1 LFSEGIAALGLH
13 TQWDDLITAMGGDAS
28 SIALIKGV
36 IATESQW
43 NPNAINPS
51 DPSYGLMQ
59 ILGGP
64 RGPYPSVAVADLM
77 DPSTNIT
84 LGSTFLQNQIRR
96 FSFPGG
102 VAAYNSGTPRT
113 LPGGQ
118 YVNQAYVD
126 SVLSYQSYYLNAML
140 GTMDTS
146 IPPDA
151 VLNVT
156 GTYTGEPATADW
168 PLDVPTDVV
177 PGTEPGIS
185 PGWTTGLPSL
195 SLDLGIAMG
204 LGVLGLAVVLM
215 GGTVKRP
222 RP

>member
-1 LFSEGIAALGLH
+1 MAFSEGIAALGLH
-13 TQWDDLITAMGGDAS
+13 TPWDDLIIAMGGDAS

-43 NPNAINPS
+43 NPNAVNPA

-59 ILGGP
+59 ILAGS
-64 RGPYPSVAVADLM
+64 RGPYPNVMVSDLM

-84 LGSTFLQNQIRR
+84 LGATFLKNQIAR

-126 SVLSYQSYYLNAML
+126 SVLTYQSYYLNAML
-140 GTMDTS
+140 GATP
-146 IPPDA
+146 PPDA
-151 VLNVT
+151 SLTVT
-156 GTYTGEPATADW
+156 ATYPWEPATVDE
-168 PLDVPTDVV
+168 PLDYPASGSSDF
-177 PGTEPGIS
+177 PM
-185 PGWTTGLPSL
+185 PSETNVG
-195 SLDLGIAMG
+195 LDLGIAAG
-204 LGVLGLAVVLM
+204 LGLLVIGAIYM
-215 GGTVKRP
+215 SQR
-222 RP
+222 

>member
-1 LFSEGIAALGLH
+1 MAFSEGIAALGLH
-13 TQWDDLITAMGGDAS
+13 TPWDDLITAMGGDAS

-43 NPNAINPS
+43 NPNAVNPS

-59 ILGGP
+59 ILGGS
-64 RGPYPSVAVADLM
+64 RGPYPMVAVSDLM

-84 LGSTFLQNQIRR
+84 LGATFLKNQITR

-126 SVLSYQSYYLNAML
+126 SVLSYQSYYLNAMMGAVNY
-140 GTMDTS
+140 GTA
-146 IPPDA
+146 PDA
-151 VLNVT
+151 SLTVT
-156 GTYTGEPATADW
+156 ATYPWEPATADY
-168 PLDVPTDVV
+168 PLDYPD
-177 PGTEPGIS
+177 PGSSDFPMPSDTNL
-185 PGWTTGLPSL
+185 GLDL
-195 SLDLGIAMG
+195 SLIG
-204 LGVLGLAVVLM
+204 LGLLAIGAIYM
-215 GGTVKRP
+215 SQR
-222 RP
+222 